1 VTRLL
6 IMGPPGAGKGTQA
19 ARLAS
24 TLGVPAISTGDVFRE
39 QVRIKSALGLDVAAI
54 LAAGNYVPDETTNA
68 VVAAR
73 LSERDVSTGFILDGY
88 PRTAPQ
94 VEELDQMLARAR
106 RTLDGV
112 IYLDADANDLVSRLL
127 KRGVDVARSDDNAEA
142 IRHRLDVFAR
152 QTAPLLEIYRA
163 RGLLVSIN
171 GRGGV
176 DAVNREVIA
185 ALATHQ
191 ELRRRSSAT
200 TSQV

>member
-6 IMGPPGAGKGTQA
+6 IMGPPGSGKGTQA

-39 QVRIKSALGLDVAAI
+39 QVRINSALGLEVAAI

-73 LSERDVSTGFILDGY
+73 LSERDASVGFVLDGY

-94 VEELDQMLARAR
+94 VEELDRMLARAR
-106 RTLDGV
+106 STLHGV
-112 IYLDADANDLVSRLL
+112 IYLDANAAELVDRLL
-127 KRGVDVARSDDNAEA
+127 KRGADAARSDDNAEA
-142 IRHRLDVFAR
+142 IRHRLDVYAQ

-163 RGLLVSIN
+163 RGLLVSID

-176 DAVNREVIA
+176 DAVNREIVA
-185 ALATHQ
+185 ALSLLQTP
-191 ELRRRSSAT
+191 
-200 TSQV
+200 

>member
-1 VTRLL
+1 
-6 IMGPPGAGKGTQA
+6 MGPPGAGKGTQA

-39 QVRIKSALGLDVAAI
+39 QVRIKSALGLEVAAI

-94 VEELDQMLARAR
+94 VEELDRMLARER

-112 IYLDADANDLVSRLL
+112 IYLDADADDLVGRLL

-176 DAVNREVIA
+176 DAVNREVVA

-191 ELRRRSSAT
+191 KVLTQRSAT
-200 TSQV
+200 TSHV